1 MTTALHAAANVRN
14 AIKSSGPRTAAG
26 KARSAQNALRHG
38 LRSELPVLP
47 GERAG
52 DWEEYQAGIFRSLA
66 PVGALEEALANR
78 VALCLWRQRRVIV
91 YEVGVTAAGLA
102 EVGEEAR
109 AQAVDDPSLPD
120 QEVPDT
126 VKLQQLL
133 QKLEEKREHFRSGQR
148 VVQLLETL
156 PSAADETAV
165 NGEDV
170 FELLILMDCEFV
182 QREKSFNW
190 GDAEFLTRLGVPA
203 DDLKGPFR
211 WRGWTVGMVRR
222 AVAELAHWYEVDPQG
237 LAAEVLTKW
246 RHGQQEWEPLLR
258 EQEAQAE
265 ALRRRVQA
273 KEARLRQQRLLPNE
287 KALTTITRYESHLSR
302 QLFQALHQLERLQA
316 VRGGQMVPAPAALDV
331 LIDGE
336 GTGADLPALLTA
348 DGAQGRPAGG
358 RNGFVCLK

>member
-14 AIKSSGPRTAAG
+14 AIKSSGPRTALG

-47 GERAG
+47 GERAR
-52 DWEEYQAGIFRSLA
+52 DWEEHQASILRSLA
-66 PVGALEEALANR
+66 PLGALEEALAQR
-78 VALCLWRQRRVIV
+78 VALCLWRQRRVIS

-102 EVGEEAR
+102 EVEEEVH
-109 AQAVDDPSLPD
+109 AQVVGDPSLPD
-120 QEVPDT
+120 QEVPDS

-133 QKLEEKREHFRSGQR
+133 QKLEEKREHFRSGQQ
-148 VVQLLETL
+148 VVQLLEAL
-156 PSAADETAV
+156 PIAVDEATV

-170 FELLILMDCEFV
+170 FELLLLMDSEFI

-203 DDLKGPFR
+203 DDLRAPFR

-222 AVAELAHWYEVDPQG
+222 AVAELARWYELDPQG
-237 LAAEVLTKW
+237 LAAKVLAKW
-246 RHGQQEWEPLLR
+246 QQGQQEWKPVLDEL
-258 EQEAQAE
+258 EAQAE
-265 ALRRRVQA
+265 TLRRRVQA

-302 QLFQALHQLERLQA
+302 QTLQALHELQRLQA
-316 VRGGQMVPAPAALDV
+316 VRAGQAVPAPAALDV

-348 DGAQGRPAGG
+348 EGARGRPAGG
-358 RNGFVCLK
+358 RNGFVCQK